1 MFLLCESLKTAV
13 LCKVQQRPS
22 CRKDTVCLFVFFFGG
37 RHAVRKHFFLL
48 VFHFFLL
55 SCRHAA
61 RTQFV
66 TFSFAAAIVA
76 VAAAAAN

>member
-1 MFLLCESLKTAV
+1 MPQGHSLF
-13 LCKVQQRPS
+13 
-22 CRKDTVCLFVFFFGG
+22 VCLFFGG
-37 RHAVRKHFFLL
+37 RHAVRTQFCFVFFIS
-48 VFHFFLL
+48 FFSFVLL
-55 SCRHAA
+55 SCRHAV